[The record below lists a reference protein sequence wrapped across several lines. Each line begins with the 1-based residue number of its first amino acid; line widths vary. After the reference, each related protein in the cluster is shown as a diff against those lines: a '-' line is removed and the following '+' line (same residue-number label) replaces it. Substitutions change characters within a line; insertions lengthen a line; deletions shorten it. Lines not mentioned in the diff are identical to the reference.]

1 MKKEYM
7 VEIIKEG
14 ALWSILFGQG
24 KLQFK
29 KMERVMN
36 DYGEKGWNVSFQL
49 IERRR
54 YLIFLVKRSSYNYIY
69 KIKTIDI
76 LFLK

>member
-1 MKKEYM
+1 MKKEYK

-36 DYGEKGWNVSFQL
+36 E
-49 IERRR
+49 
-54 YLIFLVKRSSYNYIY
+54 
-69 KIKTIDI
+69 
-76 LFLK
+76 

>member
-1 MKKEYM
+1 MKKEYK

-14 ALWSILFGQG
+14 ALWSLLFGQG

-36 DYGEKGWNVSFQL
+36 EYGEKGWDVSFQL

-54 YLIFLVKRSSYNYIY
+54 L
-69 KIKTIDI
+69 
-76 LFLK
+76 LFFWSREAAIITFTRPKQ